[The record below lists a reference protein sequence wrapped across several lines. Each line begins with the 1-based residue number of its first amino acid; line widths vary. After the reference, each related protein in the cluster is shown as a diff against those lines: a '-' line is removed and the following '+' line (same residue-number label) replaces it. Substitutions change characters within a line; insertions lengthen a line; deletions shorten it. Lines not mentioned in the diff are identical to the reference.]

1 MKDNETWDAA
11 GLAELDNI
19 EKQVRAEMANKTTWF
34 ALPVPERMAR
44 ESMLRAIKEIKKE
57 AAQ

>member
-1 MKDNETWDAA
+1 MKDTETWDAA
-11 GLAELDNI
+11 GLAELNNI
-19 EKQVRAEMANKTTWF
+19 ESQVLAEMANKTTWF

-44 ESMLRAIKEIKKE
+44 ESMLRAIKEIKEE

>member
-19 EKQVRAEMANKTTWF
+19 EKQVRAEMDDKTTWF

-44 ESMLRAIKEIKKE
+44 ESMLRAIKEIKEE